1 MSFNSRPRV
10 PHDSRKVAKKQT
22 LTAHSVKG
30 IVFFGAQTIVVKASG
45 LIGQVVL
52 SWLLLPEDFGLIG
65 LAYTITAF
73 TGLTRSIGLREF
85 IIRRQGATFWVEP
98 AIWLAFAIGIA
109 SSVTIVLAAPLSVW
123 FYNEP
128 RLPELLYV
136 LAIAQPFSSA
146 TSVMSGVLQQR
157 MRFKALSILAAISA
171 ILTIV
176 FSIVLA
182 KAGMGAYSFVLPIPI
197 VEVACFVIHWWLVK
211 PAFKWRPRVQV
222 WRFFVGTSTLVLL
235 TNLCGTVVTQGD
247 RMLLGYFQD
256 TQTVGIYFFAFNL
269 ATQATK
275 FLWNSI
281 GGILLPAF
289 STLIK
294 DEPRLASAF
303 RKTVRTIALI
313 FVPISLLQV
322 PLADPIIR
330 IFFSEKWISAIPLVQ
345 VMGFSMA
352 VHSVAEPCAALLL
365 AQGRFATNFFLTLLW
380 TGGFLVMVALAAKY
394 GSVLDVAMAAAASYI
409 IFSPVY
415 FWVATRRLGFG
426 VRELLQFYFAP
437 VVMNAFSIGI
447 GWYFVNVYEL
457 SNIATLFAIPC
468 IASVI
473 YIVLLFAVAGR
484 HIRAMIKP
492 LMHGLA

>member
-1 MSFNSRPRV
+1 
-10 PHDSRKVAKKQT
+10 
-22 LTAHSVKG
+22 
-30 IVFFGAQTIVVKASG
+30 
-45 LIGQVVL
+45 
-52 SWLLLPEDFGLIG
+52 
-65 LAYTITAF
+65 
-73 TGLTRSIGLREF
+73 
-85 IIRRQGATFWVEP
+85 
-98 AIWLAFAIGIA
+98 
-109 SSVTIVLAAPLSVW
+109 
-123 FYNEP
+123 
-128 RLPELLYV
+128 
-136 LAIAQPFSSA
+136 
-146 TSVMSGVLQQR
+146 
-157 MRFKALSILAAISA
+157 
-171 ILTIV
+171 
-176 FSIVLA
+176 
-182 KAGMGAYSFVLPIPI
+182 
-197 VEVACFVIHWWLVK
+197 
-211 PAFKWRPRVQV
+211 
-222 WRFFVGTSTLVLL
+222 
-235 TNLCGTVVTQGD
+235 
-247 RMLLGYFQD
+247 
-256 TQTVGIYFFAFNL
+256 
-269 ATQATK
+269 
-275 FLWNSI
+275 
-281 GGILLPAF
+281 
-289 STLIK
+289 
-294 DEPRLASAF
+294 
-303 RKTVRTIALI
+303 
-313 FVPISLLQV
+313 
-322 PLADPIIR
+322 
-330 IFFSEKWISAIPLVQ
+330 VQ